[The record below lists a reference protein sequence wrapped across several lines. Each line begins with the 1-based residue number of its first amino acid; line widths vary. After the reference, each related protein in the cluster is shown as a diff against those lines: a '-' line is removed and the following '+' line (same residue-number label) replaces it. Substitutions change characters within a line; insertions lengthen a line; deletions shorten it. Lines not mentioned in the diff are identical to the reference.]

1 VRPTAEPQPADDHR
15 GERLRILTAMEAVLA
30 DPARLIHV
38 LLDCADDEDA
48 IGRLSQD
55 FALDHLQAQAV
66 LDLQVRRVTAAH
78 RARIAEELRVLRAE
92 WGPPVQA
99 QVRFTGRRSAVL
111 SIDGAE
117 HSFQAG
123 SVNSVLDRIGTF
135 VLDEVALPAL
145 RPVAATITGLP
156 DGPIR
161 MTYNP
166 SRDGRCEYANEPD
179 APDGEGDGPR

>member
-1 VRPTAEPQPADDHR
+1 V
-15 GERLRILTAMEAVLA
+15 RILAAMEAVLA
-30 DPARLIHV
+30 DPAGLMQI
-38 LLDCADDEDA
+38 LGECADDEDA
-48 IGRLSQD
+48 IVRLTQD
-55 FALDHLQAQAV
+55 FALDRIQAQAV
-66 LDLQVRRVTAAH
+66 LDLQVRRVTAAN

-117 HSFQAG
+117 HSFRAG
-123 SVNSVLDRIGTF
+123 GVHSVLDRIGRF

-166 SRDGRCEYANEPD
+166 SRDGRCEYADEPD
-179 APDGEGDGPR
+179 APDGERDAPR